1 MNAPVTDVNIRTED
15 GDLSK
20 DFVRGVCEAIELGD
34 GVSVRALVEGLHNAD
49 VADLLELLAPDE
61 RQGFIKLLGHDM
73 DFRVLPELDEN
84 LLDEVLDELP
94 DAAVVEA
101 VRELDS
107 DDAVYLLEGME
118 SHEQL
123 EVLEK
128 LPETDRAALKRS
140 LDYPEDSAG
149 RLMSSEYV
157 AVPPFWTVGQTID
170 FLRDNDDLP
179 AVFHEVFVID
189 PAYHL
194 LGAVPLSRVLRTKRP
209 ERISEVMDEDI
220 RTIKADED
228 QEEVAF
234 VFQQYNLLSAPVV
247 DDDGRAAGIIT
258 IDDVVDVIQEEA
270 DEDMH
275 RMGGVGDE
283 ELTDSVW
290 ETARNRFWWLGVN
303 LITAVFASYVIS
315 LFGGSIEQMV
325 ALAVLMPIV
334 ASMGGNAA
342 TQTMTVAVRAI
353 ATHELQPINAGRV
366 ITREALVGLLNGI
379 VLSLIMGTFAAFWFG
394 NPGLGAVLVAA
405 MLINMVVAALAGI
418 LVPLALDKY
427 EIDPAIASSVFV
439 TTVTDVVGFFA
450 FLGLAAAVLL

>member
-1 MNAPVTDVNIRTED
+1 MNAPVTDVNLRTED

-20 DFVRGVCEAIELGD
+20 DFVRGVCETVERGD
-34 GVSVRALVEGLHNAD
+34 GAALRALVDGLHNAD
-49 VADLLELLAPDE
+49 VADLLELMTGED
-61 RQGFIKLLGHDM
+61 RQGFLQLLGSDI
-73 DFRVLPELDEN
+73 DFQVLPELDEN
-84 LLDEVLDELP
+84 LLDQVLDELP
-94 DAAVVEA
+94 DEAVVEA
-101 VRELDS
+101 VRELES

-118 SHEQL
+118 QHEQR
-123 EVLEK
+123 EVLSQ
-128 LPETDRAALKRS
+128 LPESERAALKRS

-157 AVPPFWTVGQTID
+157 AVPAFWTVGQTID
-170 FLRDNDDLP
+170 YLRDTDDLP
-179 AVFHEVFVID
+179 AAFHEVFVID
-189 PAYHL
+189 PGYHL
-194 LGAVPLSRVLRTKRP
+194 LGSVPLSRVLRTKRP
-209 ERISEVMDEDI
+209 VRMGEVMDEDI

-234 VFQQYNLLSAPVV
+234 IFRQYNLLSAPVV
-247 DDDGRAAGIIT
+247 DEDGRAAGVIT

-290 ETARNRFWWLGVN
+290 NTARSRFWWLGIN
-303 LITAVFASYVIS
+303 LITAVLASYIIS
-315 LFGGSIEQMV
+315 LYGASIEQMV

-366 ITREALVGLLNGI
+366 ITREALVGLVNGI
-379 VLSLIMGTFAAFWFG
+379 VLALIMGGFAALWFG
-394 NPGLGAVLVAA
+394 NMGLGAVLVAA

-418 LVPLALDKY
+418 LVPLTLDRFG
-427 EIDPAIASSVFV
+427 IDPAIASSVFV
-439 TTVTDVVGFFA
+439 T
-450 FLGLAAAVLL
+450 